1 MGEEIKEAAEGIV
14 AAGRILRRGH
24 VRRLIHQYRLI
35 RQARIRLRLH
45 FLRVRILLG
54 RHFRQDLLAA
64 AEVRRVQP
72 ALWGQWVHR
81 DFREYQA
88 QPAQLVQWGPG

>member
-24 VRRLIHQYRLI
+24 VRRLIRQYRLI
-35 RQARIRLRLH
+35 RQARSRLRLH

-72 ALWGQWVHR
+72 AQWAHR